1 MVNFSDVVISLNIA
15 WVNRYCKAPDSHWC
29 ALLDSKL
36 HKVGGAFLFQCNY
49 ELKLLDLKDLP
60 AFYKNVV
67 AVWQELNSRDPLD
80 AKEIQQEILWNNRFI
95 MISGKSIY
103 YKTWVNKGILRVC
116 NLLDTHGQFLCFE
129 DFKCKFGVRCTFL
142 DYAGV
147 LAAIPKLWKSKIL
160 GINPMDVE
168 PFKSLT
174 DSDTFPFTKKARL
187 ILAKESFPP
196 PIVEISLS
204 KQVSNVKDVYELPF
218 KVTVENKLRSFQF
231 KIIYQSLSS

>member
-1 MVNFSDVVISLNIA
+1 MRLYTS
-15 WVNRYCKAPDSHWC
+15 CKPH
-29 ALLDSKL
+29 
-36 HKVGGAFLFQCNY
+36 
-49 ELKLLDLKDLP
+49 
-60 AFYKNVV
+60 KNVL
-67 AVWQELNSRDPLD
+67 AVWQELNSRDPID

-160 GINPMDVE
+160 GISPMDVE
-168 PFKSLT
+168 PFKSLRPIAT
-174 DSDTFPFTKKARL
+174 P
-187 ILAKESFPP
+187 FPP
-196 PIVEISLS
+196 L
-204 KQVSNVKDVYELPF
+204 K
-218 KVTVENKLRSFQF
+218 KLV
-231 KIIYQSLSS
+231 